1 MPMRDDL
8 PLRPR
13 RPRGPIVFSVHWD
26 VTPGQILAGVVCGLA
41 ALLLARA
48 VFS

>member
-1 MPMRDDL
+1 MPMPEEL

-13 RPRGPIVFSVHWD
+13 RPRGPIVFSLHWD
-26 VTPGQILAGVVCGLA
+26 VTPGQLVAAVVCGLC